1 MASWVQCMY
10 QIVEH
15 DGQTDFGPEHWKRVY
30 ENLNHHT
37 HPPEYITMHHLLGQY
52 QQYVKLRQTR
62 RDTSFF
68 AKLKYNLL
76 QQTLN
81 GPFNTPHNID
91 TLISLFG
98 KSQRTYHSFARFAQL
113 WKVKHSQLRIEI
125 DLCLNPIMETD
136 SNATTIY
143 QCGSRY
149 KFKISDLINVCNS
162 ALLNSNTFFSEPLV
176 PKNPYTNLDFTYPIL
191 YKIYNLVRQSNYR
204 MPVLLHLFY
213 LSDFDIELFLHNNE
227 AVIRY
232 EYIIDY
238 TKHGEDNELAK
249 WVPDM
254 LVDTNMH
261 KNIVIHKEFPKS
273 VLIQAMRPFLKEYF
287 ISQYSLYKTSEKHHA
302 FSVLKYKLKKFK
314 ELRHCF
320 GRKMMVRVENSRKF
334 KHAYYTDFVS
344 YHQIPMDDFDEI
356 SSDSDDESD
365 AESTSA
371 DVGMTDETNPYMQS
385 TTRIQSLLE
394 ALSMSMINATY
405 RNDTSSTSENSDN
418 ATQLLSENSDNEE
431 NSDNDT
437 EFLLEP
443 RDNDE

>member
-1 MASWVQCMY
+1 MY
-10 QIVEH
+10 KVVEH
-15 DGQTDFGPEHWKRVY
+15 DGHTDFGPEHWKRAY
-30 ENLNHHT
+30 ENLNHYK
-37 HPPEYITMHHLLGQY
+37 HPAEYINMHQLLGQY
-52 QQYVKLRQTR
+52 QKYVKLRQR
-62 RDTSFF
+62 CRDITFF
-68 AKLKYNLL
+68 VKLKYNLL

-91 TLISLFG
+91 TLISLFE
-98 KSQRTYHSFARFAQL
+98 KSQRTYLSFARFAQL

-125 DLCLNPIMETD
+125 DLCLNPIIETD
-136 SNATTIY
+136 ANTTTIY

-149 KFKISDLINVCNS
+149 KFKISDLMNVCNT

-191 YKIYNLVRQSNYR
+191 YKIYNLVRHSNYR
-204 MPVLLHLFY
+204 MPLLLHLFY
-213 LSDFDIELFLHNNE
+213 VSDFDIESFLQKNE

-238 TKHGEDNELAK
+238 TKHGEDNELVK

-261 KNIVIHKEFPKS
+261 KTIVIHKEFPKS

-287 ISQYSLYKTSEKHHA
+287 ISQYSLYKTSEKRRT

-314 ELRHCF
+314 ELSHRF
-320 GRKMMVRVENSRKF
+320 GRQMLVHIKNSCKF
-334 KHAYYTDFVS
+334 KRAYYTDFVS
-344 YHQIPMDDFDEI
+344 YHQISMDDFDEV

-365 AESTSA
+365 SEEI
-371 DVGMTDETNPYMQS
+371 GMTDETNPYMQS
-385 TTRIQSLLE
+385 TSRIQSLLE
-394 ALSMSMINATY
+394 SLSMSMINATY

-437 EFLLEP
+437 EFLSDP
-443 RDNDE
+443 SDNDE